1 MKKKLFLLILLL
13 FFAVQPNI
21 HGLDSESPQAK
32 KDQKAL
38 QHEVAVTLKLVQVF
52 VMDKK
57 GNPITDLTKEDFILS
72 DNGVLKTI
80 TDFEKHILT
89 QPEKK
94 IEKKADEKLEET
106 ELAPSQK
113 VPLKMNR
120 KFFLLLDLERNDG
133 LGIINS
139 KKAALHFMDTQ
150 IQPTDEVGIL
160 SNSPIGG
167 LTVHEYLTTNHEKAK
182 EAIKRIKGFPGGMEE
197 TNGLTRAEKEMM
209 KQIIH
214 RFIDEIREF
223 AKSLRYTPGYKNIIL
238 FSGGIKRNLLY
249 GDDPSLR
256 LNLEDTIK
264 ELATSNS
271 PVYTVNSK
279 GTRAYLK
286 NRWQRGGDSLK
297 MISDLSGGKYFSN
310 VAYYEKN
317 SREIQKTTSNYYV
330 LGYYIDE
337 KWDGKYH
344 EINVKVKQKGCVVH
358 SQGGYFNPRPFT
370 KSTKFEKKLH
380 LINLALADTPQ
391 FQTRLDL
398 PLITLPCS
406 EEKESNF
413 VLLSEARLDE
423 IEDIGGEKT
432 EVVALVFDQENNIV
446 VSSRYEVDF
455 SEFSQEQ
462 ICPYAILSLSPGLYK
477 CRIIL
482 RNLETGK
489 GAVASSSINIPE
501 PQDSGRR
508 LFSPLLLSPKKNVYY
523 INASK
528 AQKKEAGKEPL
539 SLINIYPFLSRE
551 YSPLVGNLDKE
562 TSKLLAVLR
571 SSNINIQKSD
581 VDLSV
586 FLRES
591 SSEKK
596 TPLTYSIL
604 KGKKEGEKIDILLIE
619 LELPELQAGEYS
631 IEIVAEEISTQ
642 FKSQVTRTFK
652 VRQP

>member
-1 MKKKLFLLILLL
+1 
-13 FFAVQPNI
+13 
-21 HGLDSESPQAK
+21 
-32 KDQKAL
+32 
-38 QHEVAVTLKLVQVF
+38 VAVTLKLVQVF
-52 VMDKK
+52 VTDKK
-57 GNPITDLTKEDFILS
+57 GNPITDLTKDDFILY
-72 DNGVLKTI
+72 DNSKLQTI

-94 IEKKADEKLEET
+94 IEKKAEEKLEET
-106 ELAPSQK
+106 ELATSQK
-113 VPLKMNR
+113 VPLKMKR

-139 KKAALHFMDTQ
+139 KKAALHFMETQ
-150 IQPTDEVGIL
+150 IQPTDEVGVL

-167 LTVHEYLTTNHEKAK
+167 LTVHEYLTTDHEKAK
-182 EAIKRIKGFPGGMEE
+182 EAIKRIKVFPGGMEE
-197 TNGLTRAEKEMM
+197 TNGLTTAEKEMM
-209 KQIIH
+209 KQQIH

-238 FSGGIKRNLLY
+238 FSAGIKRDLLY

-279 GTRAYLK
+279 GTRAYVED
-286 NRWQRGGDSLK
+286 RWQRGGDSLK

-310 VAYYEKN
+310 VGYYEKN
-317 SREIQKTTSNYYV
+317 SREIQNATSNYYV
-330 LGYYIDE
+330 LGYDIDE

-344 EINVKVKQKGCVVH
+344 EINVKVKRKGCVVH

-370 KSTKFEKKLH
+370 KFTKFEKKLH
-380 LINLALADTPQ
+380 LINLAIADIPQ

-455 SEFSQEQ
+455 SEFSQEK
-462 ICPYAILSLSPGLYK
+462 ICPYAILSLSPGQYK

-489 GAVASSSINIPE
+489 GAVASSSVNIPE
-501 PQDSGRR
+501 PKDSGRR
-508 LFSPLLLSPKKNVYY
+508 LFPPLLLSPKKDVYY

-551 YSPLVGNLDKE
+551 YSPLIDNLDKE

-581 VDLSV
+581 VNLSV

-591 SSEKK
+591 SSEEK

-631 IEIVAEEISTQ
+631 IEIAAEEISTQ
-642 FKSQVTRTFK
+642 SKSQVTRTFK

>member
-1 MKKKLFLLILLL
+1 VKKKLFLLILLL
-13 FFAVQPNI
+13 FFAIQPNI

-32 KDQKAL
+32 KEQEAL

-52 VMDKK
+52 VTDIK

-72 DNGVLKTI
+72 DNGVLQTI
-80 TDFEKHILT
+80 TDFEKHLLT

-150 IQPTDEVGIL
+150 VQPTDEVGIL

-167 LTVHEYLTTNHEKAK
+167 LTVHEYLTTNHKKAK

-197 TNGLTRAEKEMM
+197 TNRLTRAEKEMM

-286 NRWQRGGDSLK
+286 DRWQRGGDSLK

-413 VLLSEARLDE
+413 VLLSEARLE
-423 IEDIGGEKT
+423 KIEDIGGEKT

-596 TPLTYSIL
+596 TLLTYSIL
-604 KGKKEGEKIDILLIE
+604 KGKKEGEKIEILLIE

>member
-32 KDQKAL
+32 KDQEAL

-52 VMDKK
+52 VTDKK
-57 GNPITDLTKEDFILS
+57 GNPITDLTKDDFILY
-72 DNGVLKTI
+72 DNSKLQTI

-94 IEKKADEKLEET
+94 IEKKAEEKLEET
-106 ELAPSQK
+106 ELATSQK
-113 VPLKMNR
+113 VPLKMKR

-139 KKAALHFMDTQ
+139 KKAALHFMETQ
-150 IQPTDEVGIL
+150 IQPTDEVGVL

-167 LTVHEYLTTNHEKAK
+167 LTVHEYLTTDHEKAK
-182 EAIKRIKGFPGGMEE
+182 EAIKRIKVFPGGMEE
-197 TNGLTRAEKEMM
+197 TNGLTTAEKEMM
-209 KQIIH
+209 KQQIH

-238 FSGGIKRNLLY
+238 FSAGIKRDLLY

-279 GTRAYLK
+279 GTRAYVED
-286 NRWQRGGDSLK
+286 RWQRGGDSLK

-310 VAYYEKN
+310 VGYYEKN
-317 SREIQKTTSNYYV
+317 SREIQNATSNYYV
-330 LGYYIDE
+330 LGYDIDE

-344 EINVKVKQKGCVVH
+344 EINVKVKRKGCVVH

-370 KSTKFEKKLH
+370 KFTKFEKKLH
-380 LINLALADTPQ
+380 LINLAIADIPQ

-455 SEFSQEQ
+455 SEFSQEK
-462 ICPYAILSLSPGLYK
+462 ICPYAILSLSPGQYK

-489 GAVASSSINIPE
+489 GAVASSSVNIPE
-501 PQDSGRR
+501 LKDSGRR
-508 LFSPLLLSPKKNVYY
+508 LFPPLLLSPKKDVYY

-528 AQKKEAGKEPL
+528 AQKKETGKEPL

-551 YSPLVGNLDKE
+551 YSPLIDNLDKE

-581 VDLSV
+581 VNLSV

-591 SSEKK
+591 SSEEK

-631 IEIVAEEISTQ
+631 IEIAAEEISTQ
-642 FKSQVTRTFK
+642 SKSQVTRTFK